1 MKEREKMRTLKPI
14 GATPLYVPRL
24 GLGTAPLS
32 GLYAPVPAADA
43 LATIHYALEQGLN
56 FFDTAPLYGAG
67 QSERYL
73 GQALAGTPRDSYVLA
88 TKVGRLVT
96 AEGDVRFDFSR
107 DGVRRSLDESLQRL
121 QMDYVDILHIHDPD
135 NHYPQALDE
144 AFPALAEL
152 RRQGVIKAVGA
163 GMNQWPMLADFARQ
177 ADFDCFLLA
186 GRYTLQEQTALPFL
200 ELCQA
205 KGISLILG
213 GVFNSGILA
222 TGPQPGAKY
231 NYADAPPAILE
242 KVRRIE
248 SICAQYQVPLNAAA
262 LQFALAHP
270 AVTGAVIGA
279 RSTAELSSNLQAR
292 RLSIPADL
300 WADLRA
306 AGLIEPAAPLPPGD

>member
-1 MKEREKMRTLKPI
+1 
-14 GATPLYVPRL
+14 
-24 GLGTAPLS
+24 LS
-32 GLYAPVPAADA
+32 GLYAPVPEADA

-73 GQALAGTPRDSYVLA
+73 GQALAGTPRDSFVLA

-96 AEGDVRFDFSR
+96 AEGDVVFDFSR

-121 QMDYVDILHIHDPD
+121 QMDQVDILHIHDPD

-152 RRQGVIKAVGA
+152 RRQGVIKAIGA
-163 GMNQWPMLADFARQ
+163 GMNQWRMLADFARQ

-231 NYADAPPAILE
+231 NYTDAPPTILE
-242 KVRRIE
+242 KVRRLE

-270 AVTGAVIGA
+270 AVTAAVIGA
-279 RSTAELSSNLQAR
+279 RSVAELSANLQAR
-292 RLSIPADL
+292 RRPIPADL

-306 AGLIEPAAPLPPGD
+306 AGLIESAAPLPSGD